1 MKNKILLVILGLGF
15 LLRVTYLDK
24 FPIGLYSDEAV
35 FGYNA
40 YLLIQTGHDE
50 YNRFWPVSLESFG
63 DWKPPMQA
71 WLAIPFV
78 WALGLNEYAVRLPSA
93 ILGTLTILIV
103 YFLAE
108 VLLRPGLAAV
118 ARPGLFRLSIVNH
131 PSSIGLISA
140 FLLAINPWHIFMS
153 RMAMLVSIE
162 VFFISLGI
170 LGLIKGLNNTVIPAK
185 AGIYLNRFRTRF
197 AGAPARRVKSG
208 MTMIN
213 WWWMI
218 SAISFGGA
226 IYSYYGSRVTVPL
239 LLCAFILIYFNKIK
253 EKWRQLIIPL
263 AVGGVILSPILIQS
277 LADPVILTGR
287 ARTTSVFFNDN
298 VRLQLWDAHTKAGL
312 KHVIPVVSRF
322 FDNKPYYYA
331 RDILSRYWSHFSPV
345 FLFFIGDSHPPF
357 KIPRLGYLHLVDLP
371 LFLIGF
377 WALRKKAEKDSLA
390 GFLIIYLLLSPFVAS
405 LTFLTPAA
413 NRSFNLVI
421 PWTLITAFGLY
432 KLFSFRFFNH
442 FNHLTILTIVSFYI
456 VSLFIFFYSYV
467 YLIPQKLPHYWHYG
481 RKELVGKLKPL
492 LSQYDKIYLTNKGGP
507 PYIFLSFYL
516 PVKSSDFHST
526 VKRNPVINNLGWG
539 HTDKILNVEIPRE
552 FDWNEVPK
560 VPGALYIGF
569 ENEIPENEVKIIDK
583 VYYPNGKT
591 AYVIARL

>member
-1 MKNKILLVILGLGF
+1 MKNKVLLIILGLGF
-15 LLRVTYLDK
+15 LLRVAYLDK

-50 YNRFWPVSLESFG
+50 YNRFWPVSFESFG

-78 WALGLNEYAVRLPSA
+78 WILGLNEYAVRLPSV
-93 ILGTLTILIV
+93 ILGTLTILII
-103 YFLAE
+103 YY
-108 VLLRPGLAAV
+108 
-118 ARPGLFRLSIVNH
+118 LSKEFYSHFNH
-131 PSSIGLISA
+131 SAIPLISSL
-140 FLLAINPWHIFMS
+140 LLAINPWHIFMS
-153 RMAMLVSIE
+153 RMAMLVGIE

-170 LGLIKGLNNTVIPAK
+170 LGLIKGLNHTVIPAK
-185 AGIYLNRFRTRF
+185 AGIYLNRFRI
-197 AGAPARRVKSG
+197 KSG

-239 LLCAFILIYFNKIK
+239 LLCAFILVYFNKIK

-277 LADPVILTGR
+277 LTDPVILTGR

-312 KHVIPVVSRF
+312 QHITPVISRF

-345 FLFFIGDSHPPF
+345 FLFFTGDNHPPF
-357 KIPRLGYLHLVDLP
+357 KIPRLGYLHLIDLP
-371 LFLIGF
+371 FFLIGL
-377 WALRKKAEKDSLA
+377 WVLRRLSEKSRA
-390 GFLIIYLLLSPFVAS
+390 SRFLILYLLLSPFVAS

-442 FNHLTILTIVSFYI
+442 FNHLTILTIVSLYT

-467 YLIPQKLPHYWHYG
+467 YLIPQELPHYWHYG
-481 RKELVGKLKPL
+481 RKELVNKLRPL
-492 LSQYDKIYLTNKGGP
+492 LSQYEKIYLTNKGGP

-516 PVKSSDFHST
+516 PVKPSDFYST

-552 FDWNEVPK
+552 FDWNDVPK
-560 VPGALYIGF
+560 DPGALYIGF
-569 ENEIPENEVKIIDK
+569 ENEIPENEVNIIDK
-583 VYYPNGKT
+583 VYYPNGKV

>member
-1 MKNKILLVILGLGF
+1 MNKLLIPILFLGF
-15 LLRVTYLDK
+15 ILRVAYLDK

-50 YNRFWPVSLESFG
+50 YNRFWPVSFESFG

-78 WALGLNEYAVRLPSA
+78 WILGLNEYAVRLPSA
-93 ILGTLTILIV
+93 VLGTLTILIV
-103 YFLAE
+103 YLLAE
-108 VLLRPGLAAV
+108 TLLRPGLATS
-118 ARPGLFRLSIVNH
+118 ARPGLFRLTPLLAS
-131 PSSIGLISA
+131 
-140 FLLAINPWHIFMS
+140 FLLTINPWHIFMS

-162 VFFISLGI
+162 VFFISLGV
-170 LGLIKGLNNTVIPAK
+170 LALIRGLNGTVIPAQ
-185 AGIYLNRFRTRF
+185 AGIYLNRFR
-197 AGAPARRVKSG
+197 VKHG
-208 MTMIN
+208 MTN
-213 WWWMI
+213 LWWVI

-239 LLCAFILIYFNKIK
+239 ILLAFAITQFNGLKSRWK
-253 EKWRQLIIPL
+253 EVIIP
-263 AVGGVILSPILIQS
+263 VIAGLIVLSPILIQS
-277 LADPVILTGR
+277 TTDPVILTGR

-312 KHVIPVVSRF
+312 KHVVPVVSRF

-345 FLFFIGDSHPPF
+345 FLFFTGDSHPPF
-357 KIPRLGYLHLVDLP
+357 KIPHLGYLHLIDLP

-377 WALRKKAEKDSLA
+377 WALRKKAGKDSLA

-421 PWTLITAFGLY
+421 PWTLITAFGLS
-432 KLFSFRFFNH
+432 KLISVIPALDRSRGQAPAGIYLNRFRIKSGM
-442 FNHLTILTIVSFYI
+442 TIGIVLLYF
-456 VSLFIFFYSYV
+456 VSLSIFFYSYV
-467 YLIPQKLPHYWHYG
+467 YLIPQELPHYWHYG
-481 RKELVGKLKPL
+481 RKELVNKLKPL

-516 PVKSSDFHST
+516 PVKPSDFYST

-560 VPGALYIGF
+560 DPGALYIGF
-569 ENEIPENEVKIIDK
+569 ENEIPKNEVKIIDK

-591 AYVIARL
+591 AYVITKL

>member
-1 MKNKILLVILGLGF
+1 VA
-15 LLRVTYLDK
+15 YLDK

-78 WALGLNEYAVRLPSA
+78 WVLGLTEYAVRLPSA

-103 YFLAE
+103 YLLAE
-108 VLLRPGLAAV
+108 ILLRPGLAAV

-153 RMAMLVSIE
+153 RMAMLVAIE
-162 VFFISLGI
+162 VFFISLGV
-170 LGLIKGLNNTVIPAK
+170 LGLIKGIRNQES
-185 AGIYLNRFRTRF
+185 GIR
-197 AGAPARRVKSG
+197 K
-208 MTMIN
+208 IN
-213 WWWMI
+213 LWWMI

-239 LLCAFILIYFNKIK
+239 ILMAFAITQFNELKFRWKELITP
-253 EKWRQLIIPL
+253 LI
-263 AVGGVILSPILIQS
+263 VGSVILSPILLQS
-277 LADPVILTGR
+277 IKDPVILTGR

-312 KHVIPVVSRF
+312 KHVIPVISRF

-345 FLFFIGDSHPPF
+345 FLFSTGDSHPPF
-357 KIPRLGYLHLVDLP
+357 KIPRLGYLHLIDLP

-377 WALRKKAEKDSLA
+377 WALRKKAGKNSLA

-421 PWTLITAFGLY
+421 PWTLITAFGASVIPAKAGIYLNRFRIKSGVTLGIILLY
-432 KLFSFRFFNH
+432 FLS
-442 FNHLTILTIVSFYI
+442 L
-456 VSLFIFFYSYV
+456 SLFAYSYIR
-467 YLIPQKLPHYWHYG
+467 LIPLELPYYWHYG
-481 RKELVGKLKPL
+481 RKELVNKLKPL

-516 PVKSSDFHST
+516 PVKPFDFYST

-552 FDWNEVPK
+552 FDWKEVPK
-560 VPGALYIGF
+560 DPAALYIGF
-569 ENEIPENEVKIIDK
+569 ENEIPENEVRVLDR
-583 VYYPNGKT
+583 VYYPNGKAVYT
-591 AYVIARL
+591 IANIKKGFSE